1 MWIVP
6 EWGRV
11 LEMAP
16 NPRWVSGQVS
26 KLLIVIIERIK
37 YPFIIYNH
45 GSQIFKKLK

>member
-16 NPRWVSGQVS
+16 NPDWVSGQVS
-26 KLLIVIIERIK
+26 KLLIVIIKKIK
-37 YPFIIYNH
+37 YLVIIDNH
-45 GSQIFKKLK
+45 GSQGF